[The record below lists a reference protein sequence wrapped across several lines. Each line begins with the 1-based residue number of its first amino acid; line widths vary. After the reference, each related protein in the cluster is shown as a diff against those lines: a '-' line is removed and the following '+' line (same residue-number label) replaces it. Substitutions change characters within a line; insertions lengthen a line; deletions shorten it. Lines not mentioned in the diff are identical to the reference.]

1 MGGLKVWVTS
11 CMERWR
17 ARSTSRRVGTL
28 HVKIDQL
35 TRRMAQLAATGTVKQ
50 GGSRA
55 QEVDKGTQIA
65 LGLKYRELLATQVV
79 LPLPEVEFR
88 NYSQSGEDGI
98 LHYIFSLIGSGSRR
112 AVEIC
117 AGNGS
122 ECNSAN
128 LVIHHGWHALLVDG
142 SEKNVRQ
149 GRAFFAKHPGTRIN
163 GPVFV
168 RAWVDRDS
176 VNGLIQEHGF
186 SGEVDLLSLDIDGVD
201 YWIWDAI
208 TVMSPRVVVVEVN
221 LTMSASSVTVPYR
234 PDFTAQ
240 WVPLADQQG
249 AQGASKRPADLRGRG
264 DFYSR
269 YAVYAGAS
277 LPAFV
282 KLARRKGYRL
292 VGTNSIGFN
301 AFFMRDDVGLEHFPE
316 LAAASCLNLNV
327 AAHSETAVRK
337 LKEYEW
343 QEV

>member
-1 MGGLKVWVTS
+1 MAVLTAWVTS
-11 CMERWR
+11 LRERWR
-17 ARSTSRRVGTL
+17 ARSTSRRLGTL
-28 HVKIDQL
+28 HIKMDQL
-35 TRRMAQLAATGTVKQ
+35 SRRLVQPAAAAEPREPRKD
-50 GGSRA
+50 
-55 QEVDKGTQIA
+55 EVDKGTQIL
-65 LGLKYRELLATQVV
+65 LGLKYRELAAARVI
-79 LPLPEVEFR
+79 LPLREVEFR

-98 LHYIFSLIGSGSRR
+98 LHYIFSLIGSGGRR

-128 LVIHHGWHALLVDG
+128 LVIHHGWQALLVDG
-142 SEKNVRQ
+142 SRKNMRQ
-149 GRAFFAKHPGTRIN
+149 SRSFYAGHPETRIS
-163 GPVFV
+163 GPLSVC
-168 RAWVDRDS
+168 AWVDRDS
-176 VNGLIQEHGF
+176 VNELLQEYGF
-186 SGEVDLLSLDIDGVD
+186 TGELDLLSVDIDGVD

-208 TVMSPRVVVVEVN
+208 TVIYPKVVVVEVN

-234 PDFTAQ
+234 PDFVAQ
-240 WVPLADQQG
+240 WVPLADPQG
-249 AQGASKRPADLRGRG
+249 SEEAIKRPAELRGRG

-269 YAVYAGAS
+269 FAVYAGAS

-316 LAAASCLNLNV
+316 CSAQDCINRNV
-327 AAHSETAVRK
+327 AAHSDSAVRK
-337 LKEYEW
+337 LKDYEW